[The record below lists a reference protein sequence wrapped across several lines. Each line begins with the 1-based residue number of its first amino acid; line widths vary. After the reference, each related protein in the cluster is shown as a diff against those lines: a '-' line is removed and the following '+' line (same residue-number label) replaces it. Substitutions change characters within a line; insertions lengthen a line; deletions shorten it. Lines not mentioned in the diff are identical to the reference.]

1 MKIIILDENNP
12 YTYQM
17 YDALDN
23 IFFFAAKYLP
33 WIFLKKVYSD
43 GKMLQLPR
51 WITKKHMDTIDKDT
65 QELMNKLNW
74 E

>member
-12 YTYQM
+12 YSYQL

-23 IFFFAAKYLP
+23 IFFLAVKYLP
-33 WIFLKKVYSD
+33 WIFLKKVYLD
-43 GKMLQLPR
+43 EQMLQLPC
-51 WITKKHMDTIDKDT
+51 WITKKHMDTIDKDV
-65 QELMNKLNW
+65 QELMKELNW